1 MGVEGISHMA
11 TKSAADVAADLKDA
25 QDGGASNLTEPTKG
39 HCSRSSA
46 KFIIQAFGVL
56 NIPAASYKATDSDK
70 IESHMYH
77 NAVCAAD
84 KKRLKQKYECECG
97 VVVEN
102 AKTNSV
108 KGIEV
113 GDKIVI
119 LTQAEIDA
127 QKPINDK
134 VLKITEFVPA
144 DSINPIYYESS
155 DYLAA
160 DKGGEKGFATLQA
173 GLAQTGRIAIGTFVS
188 RGHQYTVAIRAY
200 GQYGLVMSYLFAEY
214 EVRECGKWKPVAT
227 VQAEVELC
235 KQLMTETELAKE
247 TFTAAAYDP
256 FLRNT
261 RNLIAKKAA
270 GATVDAVECEAAPA
284 GSTDDMFNALQNML
298 NQVKAKAAAGGK

>member
-1 MGVEGISHMA
+1 MGVEGILLMA
-11 TKSAADVAADLKDA
+11 KKSAAEVAADLKDA
-25 QDGGASNLTEPTKG
+25 QDGGASVLGEPSKG
-39 HCSRSSA
+39 VVSRSSA
-46 KFIIQAFGVL
+46 KFIIQAFGVM
-56 NIPAASYKATDSDK
+56 NIPAASYKATDNDK
-70 IESHMYH
+70 IDTHMYH
-77 NAVCAAD
+77 NAACAAE
-84 KKRLKQKYECECG
+84 KKRLKQEYVCECG
-97 VVVEN
+97 TKVEN
-102 AKTNSV
+102 AKSNSV

-113 GDKIVI
+113 GDKVVI

-127 QKPINDK
+127 QKPISDK

-173 GLAQTGRIAIGTFVS
+173 ALAQTGRIAVGTFVS

-247 TFTAAAYDP
+247 TFTAAAYDQ

-270 GATVDAVECEAAPA
+270 GETVDAVECEAAQA
-284 GSTDDMFNALQNML
+284 GST
-298 NQVKAKAAAGGK
+298 

>member
-1 MGVEGISHMA
+1 MELEGISHMA
-11 TKSAADVAADLKDA
+11 KKSAADVAADLKNA
-25 QDGGASNLTEPTKG
+25 QEGSSVLGEPSKG
-39 HCSRSSA
+39 VVSRSTA

-70 IESHMYH
+70 IETHMYH
-77 NAVCAAD
+77 NAVCAAA

-97 VVVEN
+97 TKVEN

-108 KGIEV
+108 KGVEV
-113 GDKIVI
+113 GDKIVL
-119 LTQAEIDA
+119 LTQAELDA

-134 VLKITEFVPA
+134 VLKITSFVPA

-155 DYLAA
+155 EYLAA

-214 EVRECGKWKPVAT
+214 EVRDCGKWKPVAT
-227 VQAEVELC
+227 VQAEVALC
-235 KQLMTETELAKE
+235 ETLMTETELAKDI
-247 TFTAAAYDP
+247 FTAAAY
-256 FLRNT
+256 
-261 RNLIAKKAA
+261 
-270 GATVDAVECEAAPA
+270 
-284 GSTDDMFNALQNML
+284 
-298 NQVKAKAAAGGK
+298 